1 LISGTLDRRR
11 RALLWSALA
20 SAAIHVIVLTLLFY
34 AASRMLIT
42 RGSKEVVSQTAITT
56 IERLV
61 HPRTATVVPRRHR
74 TIHRQESAPAKVQRR
89 ELARIVTT
97 PASPQPPQRPT
108 VPSTVERDTA
118 GYAKVVAKLNALDD
132 PHAIPTIDPGSRGST
147 MKSYAFNAPSSLRGQ
162 DEGNGII
169 TPTQS
174 WHDAGRDCYYG
185 RYEFTYPDGAMESGN
200 IVWPF
205 CFDPASD
212 PFKEPPH
219 PIPFPLPAPGWRLT
233 SDEPMP
239 PIEKSVYQQWASATG
254 AAPSTP

>member
-1 LISGTLDRRR
+1 MISGTVDRRR
-11 RALLWSALA
+11 RAFFWSTLA
-20 SAAIHVIVLTLLFY
+20 SAAIHLIVLTLLFY
-34 AASRMLIT
+34 AVSRILIT
-42 RGSKEVVSQTAITT
+42 RGSKEVVSQTRVLT

-61 HPRTATVVPRRHR
+61 HPTTATVAPRPHR
-74 TIHRQESAPAKVQRR
+74 TVRHQESAPAKVVHH
-89 ELARIVTT
+89 ELARMVTT
-97 PASPQPPQRPT
+97 AATPEPPQRPT
-108 VPSTVERDTA
+108 VPSTIQRDTA
-118 GYAKVVAKLNALDD
+118 GYAKEVAKLNALDD

-147 MKSYAFNAPSSLRGQ
+147 MKSYAFNIPSSLRNEDQ
-162 DEGNGII
+162 GNGII

-174 WHDAGRDCYYG
+174 WHDGGRNCYYG

-219 PIPFPLPAPGWRLT
+219 PIPFPLPVPGWRLT

-239 PIEKSVYQQWASATG
+239 PIEKSVYQQWASETG
-254 AAPSTP
+254 APSAP